1 MSCLECLRYGLS
13 NGVNDSVIEV
23 NFSKPTLH
31 PFCFKIFPP
40 QKNLGEAPSVAKAL
54 AGCGVGAFPQF
65 LPKQEGKTE
74 KFSFP

>member
-23 NFSKPTLH
+23 NFSKPPLP

-54 AGCGVGAFPQF
+54 ADNGVGAFPQF
-65 LPKQEGKTE
+65 LSQEEDKTE

>member
-1 MSCLECLRYGLS
+1 LFF

-23 NFSKPTLH
+23 NISKPTLH

-54 AGCGVGAFPQF
+54 AGCGVW
-65 LPKQEGKTE
+65 GK
-74 KFSFP
+74 